1 MKRWMTMLLLLLLLP
16 AGALGVTE
24 GVVES
29 AEQVVIELPKK
40 TTALFGAWEQG
51 LSDIRLAAHNAAMSW
66 ADFPEDMKLE
76 FLQMS
81 DFSADGDVRNDTI
94 LVRFVYRDEMNRER
108 RVLLRYLRGTGKLI
122 QLSDTVVWDGRRGGE
137 QLEENVL
144 HEIAMNMLEN
154 RYGETDPELKEIVGA
169 VSEDNWIG
177 RFEVE
182 RGMYEVVLRRTGE
195 MTRVSLD
202 ITP

>member
-1 MKRWMTMLLLLLLLP
+1 MLLLLLFLP
-16 AGALGVTE
+16 AGALCVTE
-24 GVVES
+24 GVVEP
-29 AEQVVIELPKK
+29 AEEVVIEIKKK

-51 LSDIRLAAHNAAMSW
+51 LSDIRLAARNAAMSW

-81 DFSADGDVRNDTI
+81 DFSADGDERNDTI
-94 LVRFVYRDEMNRER
+94 LVRFVYRDEMNQER
-108 RVLLRYLRGTGKLI
+108 RVLLRYLCGTGKLI
-122 QLSDTVVWDGRRGGE
+122 QLSDTVVWNGQHGGE

-144 HEIAMNMLEN
+144 QEIAVNMLEN
-154 RYGETDPELKEIVGA
+154 RYGETDPKLKEIVEA
-169 VSEDNWIG
+169 VSEDNWIA
-177 RFEVE
+177 RFEVK

>member
-1 MKRWMTMLLLLLLLP
+1 MLLLLLLLP
-16 AGALGVTE
+16 AGALCVTE
-24 GVVES
+24 GVVEP
-29 AEQVVIELPKK
+29 AEEVVIEIKEK

-51 LSDIRLAAHNAAMSW
+51 LSDIRLAARNAAMSW
-66 ADFPEDMKLE
+66 ADFPENMKLE

-81 DFSADGDVRNDTI
+81 DFSADGDERNDTI
-94 LVRFVYRDEMNRER
+94 LVRFVYRDEMNQER
-108 RVLLRYLRGTGKLI
+108 RVLLRYLCGTGKLI
-122 QLSDTVVWDGRRGGE
+122 QLSDTVVWNGQHGGE

-144 HEIAMNMLEN
+144 QEIAVNMLEN
-154 RYGETDPELKEIVGA
+154 RYGETDPKLKEIVEA
-169 VSEDNWIG
+169 VSEDNWIA

-195 MTRVSLD
+195 MTRISLD